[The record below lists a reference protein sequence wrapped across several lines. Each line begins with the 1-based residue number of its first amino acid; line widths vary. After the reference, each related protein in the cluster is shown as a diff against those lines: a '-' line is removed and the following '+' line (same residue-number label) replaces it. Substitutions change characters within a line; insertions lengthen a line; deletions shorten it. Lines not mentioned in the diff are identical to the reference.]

1 MEKQFFFFNMSYEQI
16 SHIPGTFFRTF
27 FISIGYAGMHWHN
40 EMELILV
47 LDGTVTLRNSEK
59 PQTLKKGDLFWVNQS
74 EIHSLLETE
83 EDNLLLVLQ
92 IDPEAVNRVC
102 PEFTAYH
109 YHLTPEKPL
118 PVKDTKAV
126 KWAMAQILKL
136 SEERNEGYSLFCVEM
151 VYAILGRIISKATK
165 KDIPAS
171 RGLEGLA
178 SVRIKQIVKYLNE
191 HFRDPLSLKDLSDQF
206 QLSPYHISHIIHS
219 QTGFTFQ
226 EHLNFIRLH
235 YAIDLMMTTGLR
247 LIDISMESGFSDP
260 KYLNKYFHRLFGI
273 KPSEMRKKENWKEII
288 KNRFGRGTT
297 NLAVYGAY
305 LNQLMAG
312 NFIISGNE

>member
-1 MEKQFFFFNMSYEQI
+1 MSYEQI

-27 FISIGYAGMHWHN
+27 FISIGYVGMHWHN
-40 EMELILV
+40 EIELILV
-47 LDGTVTLRNSEK
+47 LDGSVTLRNSEK
-59 PQTLKKGDLFWVNQS
+59 NLILRKGDLLWVNQS

-92 IDPEAVNRVC
+92 IDPEAVTRFC
-102 PEFTAYH
+102 PEFTAYN
-109 YHLTPEKPL
+109 YYLTPEKPL
-118 PVKDTKAV
+118 PVKDIKIV
-126 KWAMAQILKL
+126 KWAMARILKL
-136 SEERNEGYSLFCVEM
+136 SEEQNEGYSLFCVEM
-151 VYAILGRIISKATK
+151 VYAILGRIISKAVK
-165 KDIPAS
+165 KDIPSS
-171 RGLEGLA
+171 RESEGLA

-191 HFRDPLSLKDLSDQF
+191 HFRDHLSLKDLSDHF

-226 EHLNFIRLH
+226 EHLNFLRLH
-235 YAIDLMMTTGLR
+235 CAIDLMMTTNLR

-260 KYLNKYFHRLFGI
+260 KYLNKYFHKMFGI

-297 NLAVYGAY
+297 DLTVYGTY
-305 LNQLMAG
+305 LDQLMSE
-312 NFIISGNE
+312 NFIIPGNE